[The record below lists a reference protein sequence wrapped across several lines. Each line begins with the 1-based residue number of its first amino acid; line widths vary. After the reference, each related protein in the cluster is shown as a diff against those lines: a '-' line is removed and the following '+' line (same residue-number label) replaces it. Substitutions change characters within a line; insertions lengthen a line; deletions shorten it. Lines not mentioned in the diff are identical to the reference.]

1 MEARPSQI
9 RLLKMW
15 HGENY
20 QLRVC
25 PKAFKGKPAMSS
37 HYPREY
43 KACKQECKDLNPVL
57 THAIIA
63 HCGPLLKQ
71 RH

>member
-1 MEARPSQI
+1 MEALPSQI

-25 PKAFKGKPAMSS
+25 PKAFKEKPAMSS
-37 HYPREY
+37 QYPREY
-43 KACKQECKDLNPVL
+43 KACKQECKDLNPV
-57 THAIIA
+57 
-63 HCGPLLKQ
+63 
-71 RH
+71 